1 MSVRKVWT
9 RAPFVI
15 TAAVLAAIVLVQLLP
30 GNYRTERSVVIAASP
45 EAVYRRVEDLRAWRR
60 WSPWN
65 ELDLRTKL
73 KYEGPREGVGASYT
87 WDGTG
92 SIGQGRLTI
101 IEADPPEEVVYRV
114 EFIAPWNA
122 VVHYAFNIAK
132 VAGGS
137 RVTWVI
143 TGKRRF
149 WSKFFG
155 LFTDAEEALGAE
167 MARGLAALEQ
177 LVERRGSS

>member
-1 MSVRKVWT
+1 MRGVWT

-15 TAAVLAAIVLVQLLP
+15 TAAVLAAVVFVQLLP
-30 GNYRTERSVVIAASP
+30 GNYRTERSVVIASSP
-45 EAVYRRVEDLRAWRR
+45 AVVYRRIEDLRMWRR

-73 KYEGPREGVGASYT
+73 KYEGPRQGVGASYT
-87 WDGTG
+87 WDGSG

-101 IEADPPEEVVYRV
+101 IEADVPQQVLYRV

-122 VVHYAFNIAK
+122 VVHYGFSIAP
-132 VAGGS
+132 VTGGS
-137 RVTWVI
+137 RVTWVV

-155 LFTDAEEALGAE
+155 VFTDADEALGAE
-167 MARGLAALEQ
+167 LERGLAALKQ
-177 LVERRGSS
+177 LVERRASS